1 MIYNSLNS
9 NSSDSLNSKQ
19 KFTGVPRYLYF
30 FNEKNLANIEVSFS
44 GLSLTNLEIIFLS
57 RMSIYELLLERT
69 LIVMSSVKTKQAKK
83 VFFDLNFTCNS
94 H

>member
-1 MIYNSLNS
+1 M
-9 NSSDSLNSKQ
+9 
-19 KFTGVPRYLYF
+19 
-30 FNEKNLANIEVSFS
+30 
-44 GLSLTNLEIIFLS
+44 TNLEIIFRS